1 MSILRGY
8 SHTIFVSIAATIAA
22 VLVTAAL
29 LMVGSRPVQSVSIPL
44 KHPEA
49 IVLLAG
55 SYEERSPTVV
65 SLYRAGFA
73 GRILLTDDGVRR
85 GWSKEHQR
93 NLYTTE
99 RGVND
104 LVQQGIP
111 RKAITSLPFLKS
123 GTVYD
128 ALAVRDYA
136 LKNNIRSILLVTSDY
151 HAHRSLWIFQRVL
164 QQLPVTVGI
173 EPAPSSATIFPE
185 IMLEYI
191 KYVYYLIRFGVLDDI
206 PDV

>member
-1 MSILRGY
+1 MSKLDGFSRNIFAGIAI
-8 SHTIFVSIAATIAA
+8 TIGVVLATA
-22 VLVTAAL
+22 VL
-29 LMVGSRPVQSVSIPL
+29 LMVGGRSVLTASVPL
-44 KHPEA
+44 KNADA

-55 SYEERSPTVV
+55 SYEERSPTVI

-73 GRILLTDDGVRR
+73 ARIFLTDDGVRR
-85 GWSKEHQR
+85 GWSKKHQR

-99 RGVND
+99 RGVED

-111 RKAITSLPFLKS
+111 RKAIVSLPFLKS

-128 ALAVRDYA
+128 ALAMRDYA
-136 LKNNIRSILLVTSDY
+136 IKHNIRSILLVTSDY
-151 HAHRSLWIFQRVL
+151 HTRRSLWIFQRVL
-164 QQLPVTVGI
+164 QQLPVTVGV
-173 EPAPSSATIFPE
+173 EPAPSTASLFPD

-191 KYVYYLIRFGVLDDI
+191 KYAYYLIRFGVLGHI